1 MKLFCV
7 TDQLIESG
15 NAEKAALLTIIAPVR
30 AILRMSDSPLNEIT
44 GRLVVVSADAAIPS
58 RTAARMAH
66 GGSGHA
72 GTVDH
77 DHTRPATHT
86 GLRDHAVGLI
96 SWREWHCLCGGSERQ
111 PEQSKHYCFDHCFLP
126 VVQNSLL
133 CGLLG
138 SPLAGIAQD
147 REFVRYRHNS
157 NSEDPAT
164 EILQPSIC

>member
-1 MKLFCV
+1 
-7 TDQLIESG
+7 
-15 NAEKAALLTIIAPVR
+15 
-30 AILRMSDSPLNEIT
+30 
-44 GRLVVVSADAAIPS
+44 
-58 RTAARMAH
+58 MAH

-77 DHTRPATHT
+77 DHTCPATHT

-111 PEQSKHYCFDHCFLP
+111 PEQSEHYCFDHCFLP
-126 VVQNSLL
+126 EVQNSLL

-138 SPLAGIAQD
+138 SLLAGIAQD

-157 NSEDPAT
+157 NGEDLPRRSYNLASASPDEPKVNVRACAYLIVEVGETKAPAQMSSDRGPKFLT
-164 EILQPSIC
+164 E

>member
-1 MKLFCV
+1 VKLFCV

-30 AILRMSDSPLNEIT
+30 AILRMSDSPLNKIT

-96 SWREWHCLCGGSERQ
+96 SWRERHCLCGGSERQ